1 MAQWLRYVAIGDSFT
16 EGLEDP
22 GPDGRHRGWADRVA
36 EGLDGPGFEYANLAI
51 RGRLLD
57 PILTEQLPVALAMEP
72 DLITIAG
79 GVNDALRPGWDLTI
93 MARLW
98 EQALTATEAAGADV
112 YLVTFGQP
120 SRRSRA
126 LGRIEARL
134 ADYRQVM
141 LDTAAR
147 HGARVVDFWY
157 ASVFDDPRF
166 WASDRLHLSPLGH
179 ERVAQAVLD
188 EMGHQTP
195 DWLAPLPAADPVPPW
210 SRAAADAAWIGGH
223 LGPWLGRRITGRSSG
238 DGLQPKRP
246 RLAPLVTT
254 PEATG

>member
-1 MAQWLRYVAIGDSFT
+1 M
-16 EGLEDP
+16 
-22 GPDGRHRGWADRVA
+22 A

-79 GVNDALRPGWDLTI
+79 GVNDALRPGWDLTV

-98 EQALTATEAAGADV
+98 EQALTATEASGADV
-112 YLVTFGQP
+112 PGHL
-120 SRRSRA
+120 RSAVAAFRA
-126 LGRIEARL
+126 LGRIETRL

-157 ASVFDDPRF
+157 ASVFDDP
-166 WASDRLHLSPLGH
+166 AS
-179 ERVAQAVLD
+179 
-188 EMGHQTP
+188 
-195 DWLAPLPAADPVPPW
+195 
-210 SRAAADAAWIGGH
+210 
-223 LGPWLGRRITGRSSG
+223 GP
-238 DGLQPKRP
+238 
-246 RLAPLVTT
+246 
-254 PEATG
+254 ATGCI